1 MLSKELVSAFS
12 KPFILTLLSREEVY
26 GYGIIKKISL
36 LSHDK
41 IKWRDGMLYPILKKL
56 QREGLVESIW
66 RLVENGRK
74 RKYYKIT
81 DAGRNA
87 LLDSKMQWGIV
98 NEIWGQ
104 LWEKVMQSSSDEM
117 GAIKNAS
124 DSTAPVS
131 VELENHLL

>member
-12 KPFILTLLSREEVY
+12 KPFILTLLSREQVY

-66 RLVENGRK
+66 RHLENGRK

-81 DAGRNA
+81 EAGRNA
-87 LLDSKMQWGIV
+87 LLDSKMQWGMV
-98 NEIWGQ
+98 NSIWGQ
-104 LWEKVMQSSSDEM
+104 LWEETPENPDDEM
-117 GAIKNAS
+117 GGVETATES
-124 DSTAPVS
+124 PAPVLS
-131 VELENHLL
+131 ELENHLL